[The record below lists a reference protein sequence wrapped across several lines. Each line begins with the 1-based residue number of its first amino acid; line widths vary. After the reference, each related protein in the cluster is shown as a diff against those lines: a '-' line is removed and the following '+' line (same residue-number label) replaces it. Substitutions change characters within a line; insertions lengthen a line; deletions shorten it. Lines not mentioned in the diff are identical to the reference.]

1 MVGNSNFMRRL
12 FMSKKKKKKNKV
24 KLIPRNI
31 NTTTTGLFDWSELF
45 RRRNNIMIT
54 AMEARKI
61 TEESRS
67 MLQKTIDEVDYYID
81 DAIHE
86 GKHMVM
92 IDGFISKETVK
103 ALKLY
108 GYAVM
113 ESDTRFQ
120 VVW

>member
-1 MVGNSNFMRRL
+1 
-12 FMSKKKKKKNKV
+12 MSKKKKKKNKV

-31 NTTTTGLFDWSELF
+31 NTTTPGLFDWSELF
-45 RRRNNIMIT
+45 RRRKNNIMIAAT
-54 AMEARKI
+54 EARKI

-67 MLQKTIDEVDYYID
+67 MLQKTIDE
-81 DAIHE
+81 
-86 GKHMVM
+86 
-92 IDGFISKETVK
+92 IDGFISKETVET
-103 ALKLY
+103 LREY